1 MSAVAAARKRRAG
14 PLPPDPSKSIP
25 QSAQNA
31 PSSPAPSGLT
41 LPQVIALVDKRLVV
55 LEKFMNDR
63 SSSDSPIVQNTVE
76 SVSGPSNEVIQE
88 INDVLDD
95 FNSRFVLLTEEIAN
109 LKDIVL
115 KLQSFTM
122 DVNKKLVE
130 ERLGN
135 VEFVLENPVTNS
147 EAQFPADF
155 LPTIDES
162 IDSSSNNE
170 NA

>member
-25 QSAQNA
+25 QSAQNV

-63 SSSDSPIVQNTVE
+63 SSSETPIVQNTVE
-76 SVSGPSNEVIQE
+76 PVSSPSNEVIQE

-135 VEFVLENPVTNS
+135 VEFVLENPITNS
-147 EAQFPADF
+147 EDEHPVEFNP
-155 LPTIDES
+155 DES
-162 IDSSSNNE
+162 IEQSNNE